1 MTKSVYKTDEI
12 HKIST
17 DILLG
22 GMYMIKWAIAFFFLA
37 LIAGLFGFGLIANL
51 SFGIAKILFYIFI
64 GLFVVSLIFGR
75 RMTRSRT

>member
-1 MTKSVYKTDEI
+1 
-12 HKIST
+12 
-17 DILLG
+17 
-22 GMYMIKWAIAFFFLA
+22 MIKWAITFFVLA

-75 RMTRSRT
+75 NITKSRT